1 MNQRTIKAFLTAA
14 AAGVLAAGL
23 AATIASAGPAQ
34 RLSNLHGTVWLA
46 NRGANTIG
54 GFDATTG
61 EAVDVVTMAAGSQPG
76 DLALANGKLYVAEE
90 MGPAPAIAI
99 VDPAGHRPD
108 PPDPDGGRIAA
119 ASRPRQPRWRSGRRR
134 ALRDGHGRCRRHGD
148 GDAPRHWDIPDPNAT
163 AGRAHAGVFSR
174 DGSTLYVA
182 SDTTGEVIAMDPR
195 NGSVRWRLGVP
206 AAHELAVRDGRSLYV
221 SRRTA
226 NRLAVIDLEQ
236 RTWTDVLQL
245 TLPDTLRLSAN
256 RKLLTI
262 GLRTTPAQV
271 AVVDTETLAYDLVPI
286 GPAVGPDDR
295 CRPPVDV
302 ARRPVHGRRFEGG
315 SRPGLCRHRPLVA
328 ATPSSARSS
337 IRPGRTASSSS
348 RPTRML
354 PIDRAKS
361 D

>member
-61 EAVDVVTMAAGSQPG
+61 KAVDVVTMAAGSQPG

-99 VDPAGHRPD
+99 VDPAGIAPIHRIPMAVGSR
-108 PPDPDGGRIAA
+108 PHHVHASPDGDLVAVGLYGTDMVAVVDTA
-119 ASRPRQPRWRSGRRR
+119 TETLLGT
-134 ALRDGHGRCRRHGD
+134 
-148 GDAPRHWDIPDPNAT
+148 WDTNPDPNAT

-195 NGSVRWRLGVP
+195 NGFVRWRLGVP

-236 RTWTDVLQL
+236 QNWTDVLQL

-271 AVVDTETLAYDLVPI
+271 AVVDTETLAVDLVPI
-286 GPAVGPDDR
+286 GPAADLTT
-295 CRPPVDV
+295 V
-302 ARRPVHGRRFEGG
+302 AGHQWTSPGGRYTVASFEGG
-315 SRPGLCRHRPLVA
+315 SRPGFAVIDHRAGNTVVGA
-328 ATPSSARSS
+328 
-337 IRPGRTASSSS
+337 IEY
-348 RPTRML
+348 PTR
-354 PIDRAKS
+354 PHGVEFIPADEDAA

>member
-14 AAGVLAAGL
+14 AAGVLATGL
-23 AATIASAGPAQ
+23 AATIVSAGPAQ

-46 NRGANTIG
+46 NRGANTIA

-61 EAVDVVTMAAGSQPG
+61 EAVHVVTMAAGSQPG

-99 VDPAGHRPD
+99 VDPAGIAPIHRIPMAVGSR
-108 PPDPDGGRIAA
+108 PHHVHASPDGDLVAVGLYGTDMVAVVDTTTETLL
-119 ASRPRQPRWRSGRRR
+119 GT
-134 ALRDGHGRCRRHGD
+134 
-148 GDAPRHWDIPDPNAT
+148 WDTNPDPNAT

-195 NGSVRWRLGVP
+195 NGFIRWRLGVP
-206 AAHELAVRDGRSLYV
+206 AAHELAVRDGKSLYV

-245 TLPDTLRLSAN
+245 TLPDTLALSAN

-271 AVVDTETLAYDLVPI
+271 AVVDTETLAVDLVPI
-286 GPAVGPDDR
+286 GPAADLTT
-295 CRPPVDV
+295 V
-302 ARRPVHGRRFEGG
+302 AGHQWTSPGGRYTVASFEGG
-315 SRPGLCRHRPLVA
+315 SRPGFAVIDHRAGNTVVGA
-328 ATPSSARSS
+328 
-337 IRPGRTASSSS
+337 IEY
-348 RPTRML
+348 PTR
-354 PIDRAKS
+354 PHGVEFIPADEDAA

>member
-1 MNQRTIKAFLTAA
+1 MNQRTINAFLAAA
-14 AAGVLAAGL
+14 AAGLLAAGL
-23 AATIASAGPAQ
+23 AASIATAGPAQ

-99 VDPAGHRPD
+99 VDPAGIAPIHRIPMAVGSR
-108 PPDPDGGRIAA
+108 PHHVHASPDGDLVAVGLYGTDMVAVVDTA
-119 ASRPRQPRWRSGRRR
+119 TETLLGT
-134 ALRDGHGRCRRHGD
+134 
-148 GDAPRHWDIPDPNAT
+148 WDTNPDPNST

-195 NGSVRWRLGVP
+195 SGFVRWRLGVP

-226 NRLAVIDLEQ
+226 NRLAVIDLEH

-245 TLPDTLRLSAN
+245 TLPDTLGLSAN
-256 RKLLTI
+256 RKLLTV

-271 AVVDTETLAYDLVPI
+271 AVVDTETLAVDLVPI
-286 GPAVGPDDR
+286 GPAADLTT
-295 CRPPVDV
+295 V
-302 ARRPVHGRRFEGG
+302 AGHQWTSPGGRYTVASFEGG
-315 SRPGLCRHRPLVA
+315 SRPGFAVIDHRAGNTVVGA
-328 ATPSSARSS
+328 
-337 IRPGRTASSSS
+337 IEY
-348 RPTRML
+348 PTR
-354 PIDRAKS
+354 PHGVEFIPADEDAA

>member
-23 AATIASAGPAQ
+23 AATIVSAGPAQ

-99 VDPAGHRPD
+99 VDPAGIAPIHRIPMAVGSR
-108 PPDPDGGRIAA
+108 PHHVHASPDGDLVAVGLYGTDMVAVVDTTTETLL
-119 ASRPRQPRWRSGRRR
+119 GT
-134 ALRDGHGRCRRHGD
+134 
-148 GDAPRHWDIPDPNAT
+148 WDTNPDPNAT

-195 NGSVRWRLGVP
+195 NGFVRWRLGVP

-236 RTWTDVLQL
+236 QTWTDVLQL
-245 TLPDTLRLSAN
+245 TLPDTLCLSAN

-271 AVVDTETLAYDLVPI
+271 AVVDTKTLAVDLVPI
-286 GPAVGPDDR
+286 GPAADLTT
-295 CRPPVDV
+295 V
-302 ARRPVHGRRFEGG
+302 AGHQWTSPGGRYTVASFEGG
-315 SRPGLCRHRPLVA
+315 SRPGFAVIDHRAGNTVVGA
-328 ATPSSARSS
+328 
-337 IRPGRTASSSS
+337 IEY
-348 RPTRML
+348 PTR
-354 PIDRAKS
+354 PHGVEFIPADEDAA

>member
-1 MNQRTIKAFLTAA
+1 MNQRTIKSFLTAA

-23 AATIASAGPAQ
+23 AATIVSAGPAQ

-46 NRGANTIG
+46 NRGANTIA

-61 EAVDVVTMAAGSQPG
+61 DTVDVVTMAAGSQPG

-99 VDPAGHRPD
+99 VDPAGNAPIHRIPMAVGSR
-108 PPDPDGGRIAA
+108 PHHVHASPDGDLVAVGLYGTDMVAVVDTTTETLL
-119 ASRPRQPRWRSGRRR
+119 GT
-134 ALRDGHGRCRRHGD
+134 
-148 GDAPRHWDIPDPNAT
+148 WDTNPDPNAT

-195 NGSVRWRLGVP
+195 SGSVLWRLGVP
-206 AAHELAVRDGRSLYV
+206 AAHEIAVRDARSLYV

-271 AVVDTETLAYDLVPI
+271 AVVDTETLAVDLVPI
-286 GPAVGPDDR
+286 GPAADLTT
-295 CRPPVDV
+295 V
-302 ARRPVHGRRFEGG
+302 AGHQWTSPGGQYTVASFEGG
-315 SRPGLCRHRPLVA
+315 SRPGFAVIDHRAGNTVVGA
-328 ATPSSARSS
+328 
-337 IRPGRTASSSS
+337 IEY
-348 RPTRML
+348 PTR
-354 PIDRAKS
+354 PHGVEFIPADEAAS

>member
-23 AATIASAGPAQ
+23 AATIVSAGPAQ

-46 NRGANTIG
+46 NRGANTIA

-61 EAVDVVTMAAGSQPG
+61 EAVDVMTMAAGSQPG

-99 VDPAGHRPD
+99 VDPAGIAPIHRIPMAVGSR
-108 PPDPDGGRIAA
+108 PHHVHASPDGDLVAVGLYGTDMVAVVDTA
-119 ASRPRQPRWRSGRRR
+119 TETLLGT
-134 ALRDGHGRCRRHGD
+134 
-148 GDAPRHWDIPDPNAT
+148 WDTNPDPNAT

-195 NGSVRWRLGVP
+195 NGFIRWRLGVP
-206 AAHELAVRDGRSLYV
+206 AAHELAVRDGKSLYV

-271 AVVDTETLAYDLVPI
+271 AVVDTETLAVDLVPI
-286 GPAVGPDDR
+286 GPAADLTT
-295 CRPPVDV
+295 V
-302 ARRPVHGRRFEGG
+302 AGHQWTSPGGGYTVASFEGG
-315 SRPGLCRHRPLVA
+315 SRPGFAVIDHRAGNTVVGA
-328 ATPSSARSS
+328 
-337 IRPGRTASSSS
+337 IEY
-348 RPTRML
+348 PTR
-354 PIDRAKS
+354 PHGVEFIPADEDA
-361 D
+361 DD

>member
-23 AATIASAGPAQ
+23 AATIVSAGPAQ

-46 NRGANTIG
+46 NRGANTIA

-99 VDPAGHRPD
+99 VDPAGIAPIHRIPMAAGSR
-108 PPDPDGGRIAA
+108 PHHVHASPDGDLVAVGLYGTDMVAVVDTA
-119 ASRPRQPRWRSGRRR
+119 TETLLGT
-134 ALRDGHGRCRRHGD
+134 
-148 GDAPRHWDIPDPNAT
+148 WDTNPDPNAT

-195 NGSVRWRLGVP
+195 NGFIRWRLGVP
-206 AAHELAVRDGRSLYV
+206 AAHELAVRDGKSLYV

-271 AVVDTETLAYDLVPI
+271 AVVDTETLAVDLVPI
-286 GPAVGPDDR
+286 GPAADLTT
-295 CRPPVDV
+295 V
-302 ARRPVHGRRFEGG
+302 AGHQWTSPGGRYTVASFEGG
-315 SRPGLCRHRPLVA
+315 SRPGFAVIDHRAGNTVVGA
-328 ATPSSARSS
+328 
-337 IRPGRTASSSS
+337 IEY
-348 RPTRML
+348 PTR
-354 PIDRAKS
+354 PHGVEFIPADEDAA

>member
-23 AATIASAGPAQ
+23 AATIVSAGPAQ

-46 NRGANTIG
+46 NRGANTIA

-99 VDPAGHRPD
+99 VDPAGIAPIHRIPMAVGSR
-108 PPDPDGGRIAA
+108 PHHVHASPDGDLVAVGLYGTDMVAVVDTA
-119 ASRPRQPRWRSGRRR
+119 TETLLGT
-134 ALRDGHGRCRRHGD
+134 
-148 GDAPRHWDIPDPNAT
+148 WDTNPDPNAT

-195 NGSVRWRLGVP
+195 NGFIRWRLGVP
-206 AAHELAVRDGRSLYV
+206 AAHELAVRDGKSLYV

-271 AVVDTETLAYDLVPI
+271 AVVDTETLAVDLVPI
-286 GPAVGPDDR
+286 GPAADLTT
-295 CRPPVDV
+295 V
-302 ARRPVHGRRFEGG
+302 AGHQWTSPGGRYTVASFEGG
-315 SRPGLCRHRPLVA
+315 SRPGFAVIDHRAGNTVVGA
-328 ATPSSARSS
+328 
-337 IRPGRTASSSS
+337 IEY
-348 RPTRML
+348 PTR
-354 PIDRAKS
+354 PHGVEFIPADEDAA

>member
-1 MNQRTIKAFLTAA
+1 
-14 AAGVLAAGL
+14 
-23 AATIASAGPAQ
+23 
-34 RLSNLHGTVWLA
+34 
-46 NRGANTIG
+46 
-54 GFDATTG
+54 
-61 EAVDVVTMAAGSQPG
+61 MAAGSQPG

-99 VDPAGHRPD
+99 VDPAGIAPIHRIPMAVGSR
-108 PPDPDGGRIAA
+108 PHHVHASPDGDLVAVGLYGTDMVAVVDTA
-119 ASRPRQPRWRSGRRR
+119 TETLLGT
-134 ALRDGHGRCRRHGD
+134 
-148 GDAPRHWDIPDPNAT
+148 WDTNPDPNAT

-195 NGSVRWRLGVP
+195 NGFVRWRLGVP

-236 RTWTDVLQL
+236 QTWTDVLQL

-271 AVVDTETLAYDLVPI
+271 AVVDTETLAVDLVPI
-286 GPAVGPDDR
+286 GPAADLTT
-295 CRPPVDV
+295 V
-302 ARRPVHGRRFEGG
+302 AGHQWTSPGGRYTVASFEGG
-315 SRPGLCRHRPLVA
+315 SRPGFAVIDHRAGNTVVGA
-328 ATPSSARSS
+328 
-337 IRPGRTASSSS
+337 IEY
-348 RPTRML
+348 PTR
-354 PIDRAKS
+354 PHGVEFIPADEDAA

>member
-14 AAGVLAAGL
+14 AAGVLAAAL
-23 AATIASAGPAQ
+23 AATIVSAGPAQ
-34 RLSNLHGTVWLA
+34 GLSNLHGTVWLA
-46 NRGANTIG
+46 NRGANTIA

-76 DLALANGKLYVAEE
+76 DLALANRKLYVAEE

-99 VDPAGHRPD
+99 VDPAGIAPIHRIPMAVGSR
-108 PPDPDGGRIAA
+108 PHHVHASPDGDLVAVGLYGTDMVAVVDTA
-119 ASRPRQPRWRSGRRR
+119 TETLLGT
-134 ALRDGHGRCRRHGD
+134 
-148 GDAPRHWDIPDPNAT
+148 WDTNPDPNAT

-195 NGSVRWRLGVP
+195 NGFIRWRLGVP
-206 AAHELAVRDGRSLYV
+206 AAHELAVRDGKSLYV

-271 AVVDTETLAYDLVPI
+271 AVVDTETLAVDLVPI
-286 GPAVGPDDR
+286 GPAADLTT
-295 CRPPVDV
+295 V
-302 ARRPVHGRRFEGG
+302 AGHQWTSPGGRYTVASFEGG
-315 SRPGLCRHRPLVA
+315 SRPGFAVIDHRAGNTVVGA
-328 ATPSSARSS
+328 
-337 IRPGRTASSSS
+337 IEY
-348 RPTRML
+348 PTR
-354 PIDRAKS
+354 PHGVEFIPADEDAA

>member
-99 VDPAGHRPD
+99 VDPAGIAPIHRIPMAVGSR
-108 PPDPDGGRIAA
+108 PHHVHASPDGDLVAVGLYGTDMVAVVDTA
-119 ASRPRQPRWRSGRRR
+119 TETLLGT
-134 ALRDGHGRCRRHGD
+134 
-148 GDAPRHWDIPDPNAT
+148 WDTNPDPNAT

-195 NGSVRWRLGVP
+195 NGFVRWRLGVP

-236 RTWTDVLQL
+236 QTWTDVLQL

-271 AVVDTETLAYDLVPI
+271 AVVDTETLAVDLVPI
-286 GPAVGPDDR
+286 GPAADLTT
-295 CRPPVDV
+295 V
-302 ARRPVHGRRFEGG
+302 AGHQWTSPGGRYTVASFEGG
-315 SRPGLCRHRPLVA
+315 SRPGFAVIDHRAGNTVVGA
-328 ATPSSARSS
+328 
-337 IRPGRTASSSS
+337 IEY
-348 RPTRML
+348 PTR
-354 PIDRAKS
+354 PHGVEFIPADEDAA

>member
-23 AATIASAGPAQ
+23 AATIVSAGPAQ

-46 NRGANTIG
+46 NRGANTIA

-61 EAVDVVTMAAGSQPG
+61 DAVDVVTMAAGSQPG

-99 VDPAGHRPD
+99 VDPAGIAPIHRIPMAVGSR
-108 PPDPDGGRIAA
+108 PHHVHASPDGDLVAVGLYGTDMVAVVDTTTETLL
-119 ASRPRQPRWRSGRRR
+119 GT
-134 ALRDGHGRCRRHGD
+134 
-148 GDAPRHWDIPDPNAT
+148 WDTNPDPNAT

-236 RTWTDVLQL
+236 QTWTDVLQL

-271 AVVDTETLAYDLVPI
+271 AVVDTKTLAVDLVPI
-286 GPAVGPDDR
+286 GPAADLTT
-295 CRPPVDV
+295 V
-302 ARRPVHGRRFEGG
+302 AGHQWTSPGGRYTVASFEGG
-315 SRPGLCRHRPLVA
+315 SRPGFAVIDHRAGNTVVGA
-328 ATPSSARSS
+328 
-337 IRPGRTASSSS
+337 IEY
-348 RPTRML
+348 PTR
-354 PIDRAKS
+354 PHGVEFIPADEDAA